1 MTAIEIPGRICYT
14 DEKPC
19 RRGEA
24 KMAKLYTR
32 EEARRRR
39 MKFQIFAG
47 LFDFLAVVVGVIVI
61 IACVILLSSLIRWII
76 GDVPVTFKSLW
87 DMLMRA
93 LVLPE

>member
-1 MTAIEIPGRICYT
+1 
-14 DEKPC
+14 
-19 RRGEA
+19 
-24 KMAKLYTR
+24 MAKLYTR

-47 LFDFLAVVVGVIVI
+47 MFDFLAVVAGIIVI
-61 IACVILLSSLIRWII
+61 IACIILLTSLVRWILS
-76 GDVPVTFKSLW
+76 DVPVTFKSLW

>member
-1 MTAIEIPGRICYT
+1 
-14 DEKPC
+14 
-19 RRGEA
+19 
-24 KMAKLYTR
+24 MAKLYTR

-47 LFDFLAVVVGVIVI
+47 LFDFLAVVAGVIVI
-61 IACVILLSSLIRWII
+61 IACVILLTSLIQWIA

>member
-1 MTAIEIPGRICYT
+1 
-14 DEKPC
+14 
-19 RRGEA
+19 
-24 KMAKLYTR
+24 MAKLYTR
-32 EEARRRR
+32 EEARRR

-47 LFDFLAVVVGVIVI
+47 LFDFLAVVAGVIVI
-61 IACVILLSSLIRWII
+61 IACVILLTSLIQWLL

>member
-1 MTAIEIPGRICYT
+1 
-14 DEKPC
+14 
-19 RRGEA
+19 
-24 KMAKLYTR
+24 MAKLYTR

-47 LFDFLAVVVGVIVI
+47 MFDFLALVAGVIVI
-61 IACVILLSSLIRWII
+61 IACVILLTSLVRWIL

>member
-1 MTAIEIPGRICYT
+1 
-14 DEKPC
+14 
-19 RRGEA
+19 
-24 KMAKLYTR
+24 MAKLYTR

-47 LFDFLAVVVGVIVI
+47 MFDFLAVVAGVIVI
-61 IACVILLSSLIRWII
+61 IACVILLTSLIQWII